1 MSRKSCKLYQIILVV
16 MTMFLGAFLVAS
28 VSYAGG
34 AADIVPADDI
44 ELPAGSFIPEERMK
58 KIETKVKELKA
69 KEKAKAQQQEKS
81 LQNGINKPE
90 SPKE

>member
-1 MSRKSCKLYQIILVV
+1 MSQKSCKLYPIILVV
-16 MTMFLGAFLVAS
+16 MAMFLGSFLIAP

-58 KIETKVKELKA
+58 KIETKVKDLKA
-69 KEKAKAQQQEKS
+69 KEKAEAQQQDQT
-81 LQNGINKPE
+81 LQNE
-90 SPKE
+90 SIEPDNPKE

>member
-1 MSRKSCKLYQIILVV
+1 MSQKSCKLYPIILVV
-16 MTMFLGAFLVAS
+16 MTMFLGAFLVAPG
-28 VSYAGG
+28 SYAGG

-58 KIETKVKELKA
+58 KIETKVKDLKA
-69 KEKAKAQQQEKS
+69 KEKAKAQQQDQS
-81 LQNGINKPE
+81 LENESIKPE